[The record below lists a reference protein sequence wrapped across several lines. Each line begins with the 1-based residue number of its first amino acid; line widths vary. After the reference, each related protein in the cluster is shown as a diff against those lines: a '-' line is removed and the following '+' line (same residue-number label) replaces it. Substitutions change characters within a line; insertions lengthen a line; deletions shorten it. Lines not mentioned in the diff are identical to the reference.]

1 MISSGAAS
9 RCTFTIKPMLLRICS
24 APERASRQAMAI
36 MPSISSTR
44 VTLITVVSLE
54 PKADSLDDL
63 FLVILLFDNAFSF
76 RKGHNMLNWRKDT
89 KKSASGQILP
99 MF

>member
-1 MISSGAAS
+1 
-9 RCTFTIKPMLLRICS
+9 MLLRICS
-24 APERASRQAMAI
+24 APERASRPAMAI

-63 FLVILLFDNAFSF
+63 FLVISLVDNAFSF

-89 KKSASGQILP
+89 KKNA
-99 MF
+99 F